1 MNTSMKEN
9 SFICCQK
16 ACLSAVIRVVEAFQE
31 AKMLSFTEMLLMVHV
46 GFGMLCIVASVWVFV
61 EALNV
66 NENNVT
72 RIRKISLAVA
82 AFMWLAYLFGGY
94 WYVFYY
100 GTDKAIILKGP
111 WPFSHSFFM
120 EMKEHVVLM
129 LLLLATYLPIAAA
142 NKLATSKAA
151 RKVVLW
157 VSGLIALVG
166 MAMDGSGAII
176 SMGVKVALLP
186 K

>member
-1 MNTSMKEN
+1 
-9 SFICCQK
+9 
-16 ACLSAVIRVVEAFQE
+16 
-31 AKMLSFTEMLLMVHV
+31 MLNFTEKLLMVHV

-61 EALNV
+61 DSLNA
-66 NENNVT
+66 NENNLT
-72 RIRKISLAVA
+72 RIRRISFAVA
-82 AFMWLAYLFGGY
+82 VFMWLAYLFGGY

-129 LLLLATYLPIAAA
+129 LLLLTTYLPIAAS
-142 NKLATSKAA
+142 NNLVSSRAA
-151 RKVVLW
+151 RNVVLW
-157 VSGLIALVG
+157 VSGLIVLVA

>member
-1 MNTSMKEN
+1 
-9 SFICCQK
+9 
-16 ACLSAVIRVVEAFQE
+16 
-31 AKMLSFTEMLLMVHV
+31 MLNFTEMLLMVHV

-61 EALNV
+61 DSLNA
-66 NENNVT
+66 NENNLT
-72 RIRKISLAVA
+72 RIRNISLAVA
-82 AFMWLAYLFGGY
+82 VFMWLAYLFGGF

-129 LLLLATYLPIAAA
+129 LLLLTTYLPIAAS
-142 NKLATSKAA
+142 NNLVSSRSA
-151 RKVVLW
+151 RNVVLW
-157 VSGLIALVG
+157 VSGLIVLVA